1 MIETKVIVTQLN
13 ISILREDL
21 PLEGGYGTKERSG
34 YLNPRPSKI
43 YEARFD
49 WAPGLRSEDFRFLR
63 GHGATEEEA
72 VAVLHQEKERMQS

>member
-1 MIETKVIVTQLN
+1 MTDTKVIVAPVG

-21 PLEGGYGTKERSG
+21 PLESGYGTKERSG
-34 YLNPRPSKI
+34 YLNPRPAKI

-63 GHGATEEEA
+63 GYGATEEEA
-72 VAVLHQEKERMQS
+72 VAVLHQEKEHMQS